1 MSWQYLRVADEIA
14 ELLRLRR
21 EAAKRGARSA
31 DAVRHIDAR
40 IEQLRYDDDNYAR
53 SYPCL

>member
-1 MSWQYLRVADEIA
+1 MSWQYLRMADEIA
-14 ELLRLRR
+14 ELLRLKR
-21 EAAKRGARSA
+21 EAEKRGVRSA

-40 IEQLRYDDDNYAR
+40 IEQLTYDDGNDER